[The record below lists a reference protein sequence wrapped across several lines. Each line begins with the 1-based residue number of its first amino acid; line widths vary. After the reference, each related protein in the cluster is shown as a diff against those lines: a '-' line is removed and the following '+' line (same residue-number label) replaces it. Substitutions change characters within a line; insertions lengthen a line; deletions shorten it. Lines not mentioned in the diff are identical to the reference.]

1 MVNLVVLLSDGDIK
15 DIDIKLNAGDRKK
28 PFKTILKSKQKRDL
42 ITSHITTGKGKLTEI
57 YTWKLESNSLIA
69 YGYLKGKNKNNHELP
84 ILDESKNT
92 IIYYDDIIL
101 VKLCN
106 NMLLDFNTE
115 EYEDMYNDLYS
126 ETIDYCSDDS
136 IDEFDI
142 NLNNDVDEA
151 LEDEAL
157 EDDTLEADNVEGD
170 DDDDDEDEDGDEDG
184 DEDEDELGEFG
195 DIDNNLYGDKK
206 KIKLGAKIK
215 KKKNN
220 LDLLEDVTYK
230 NTKAPYIEEDITNDL
245 IKYNEDDNYT
255 IIRLKNIEI
264 FNKLINTELTHIIE
278 KSIYEFTKH
287 ICKKRNI
294 LPLWSNEIFKKIYLN
309 KSISLYS
316 NIDTESYIKNENLL
330 FKINNNKIKLDKIAF
345 MSYQELFPEHSKLF
359 LDEKFKREKL
369 MYEDT
374 PESMTDQFKCGR
386 CKQRKC
392 TYYELQTR
400 SADEGMTIFITCINC
415 GWRWRQ

>member
-15 DIDIKLNAGDRKK
+15 DIDIKFKADDRKK
-28 PFKTILKSKQKRDL
+28 PFKNILKSKPKREL
-42 ITSHITTGKGKLTEI
+42 ITSHITTGKGTLTEI
-57 YTWKLESNSLIA
+57 YTWKIDSNSLTA
-69 YGYLKGKNKNNHELP
+69 YGYLKGKNSNNHELP

-92 IIYYDDIIL
+92 IVYYEDIIL
-101 VKLCN
+101 VKVNNN

-115 EYEDMYNDLYS
+115 EYEDMYNDLYYS
-126 ETIDYCSDDS
+126 ETIDYDSD
-136 IDEFDI
+136 EMDI
-142 NLNNDVDEA
+142 NINNGVENDE
-151 LEDEAL
+151 EDA
-157 EDDTLEADNVEGD
+157 DDAD
-170 DDDDDEDEDGDEDG
+170 DDDADDADDADDDDADDNDDELEDGENDLDVEIDAEEDNGDDEK
-184 DEDEDELGEFG
+184 
-195 DIDNNLYGDKK
+195 I
-206 KIKLGAKIK
+206 IKLGPKLNK

-220 LDLLEDVTYK
+220 LDLLEEDDVSHINI
-230 NTKAPYIEEDITNDL
+230 NTPYIEEDITNDL
-245 IKYNEDDNYT
+245 ITYNEDDNYT
-255 IIRLKNIEI
+255 SIRLKNIEI
-264 FNKLINTELTHIIE
+264 FNKLINNDLTQIIE
-278 KSIYEFTKH
+278 KSIYEFTKK

-294 LPLWSNEIFKKIYLN
+294 LPLWTNDIFKKIYLN

-316 NIDTESYIKNENLL
+316 NIDKDSYIKNENLID
-330 FKINNNKIKLDKIAF
+330 KINNKKINLENIAF
-345 MSYQELFPEHSKLF
+345 MSYQELFPEHSKQF

-374 PESMTDQFKCGR
+374 QESMTDQFKCGR

>member
-15 DIDIKLNAGDRKK
+15 DIDIKLKADDRKK
-28 PFKTILKSKQKRDL
+28 PFKTMLKNKQKREL
-42 ITSHITTGKGKLTEI
+42 ITSHITTGKGTLTEI
-57 YTWKLESNSLIA
+57 YTWKIESNSLIA

-101 VKLCN
+101 VKVNNN

-115 EYEDMYNDLYS
+115 EYEEMYNDLYYN
-126 ETIDYCSDDS
+126 ETIEYNSEEE
-136 IDEFDI
+136 IDEMNDI
-142 NLNNDVDEA
+142 NLNNVE
-151 LEDEAL
+151 
-157 EDDTLEADNVEGD
+157 EDDDDDDVNND
-170 DDDDDEDEDGDEDG
+170 DDDDDEDDDGLEDGDDALDVEL
-184 DEDEDELGEFG
+184 DEDDEDNGNEEDE
-195 DIDNNLYGDKK
+195 
-206 KIKLGAKIK
+206 KIINIGPKLNK
-215 KKKNN
+215 KKKKN
-220 LDLLEDVTYK
+220 LDLLEDDDSTYTSTST
-230 NTKAPYIEEDITNDL
+230 NTPYIEEDITNDL
-245 IKYNEDDNYT
+245 IIYNEDDNYT
-255 IIRLKNIEI
+255 NIRLKNIEI
-264 FNKLINTELTHIIE
+264 FNTLINSELTKTLE
-278 KSIYEFTKH
+278 KSIYEYTKK

-294 LPLWSNEIFKKIYLN
+294 LPLWTNEIFKKIYLN

-316 NIDTESYIKNENLL
+316 NIDKDSYIKNENLIT
-330 FKINNNKIKLDKIAF
+330 KINSNKINLDNIAF
-345 MSYQELFPEHSKLF
+345 MSYQELFPEHSKQF
-359 LDEKFKREKL
+359 LDEKYKREKL

-374 PESMTDQFKCGR
+374 QESMTDQFKCGR